1 MVSVVISTFG
11 QASYDHYRLPQTLQP
26 QHYNLR
32 ILTHLE
38 DEDRLSFSGEVEI
51 ELRVL
56 QPTSNITLHAGSRL
70 QMTSNRT
77 NLYYMDENG
86 NKKKI
91 GVRAVERNSKYDY
104 YILVLGKVL
113 EPRQNYALYIQF
125 FASFGGG
132 MSGYYASS
140 YKDQN
145 SNKTRY
151 LSVTQFE
158 PAYARTAFPCFD
170 EPAFKATFNITL
182 GHPTKYVALSNMPIS
197 KKIPMSGRKNWLW
210 TIFEQ
215 TLPMSSYLVCYSVN
229 DFAGLTSRND
239 FSVEFTTWARA
250 SAIAQCKY
258 AAEIGPRLLDHYER
272 MFEIDYP
279 LPKVDQ
285 LAVPDFSAGAMENW
299 GLITYRE
306 AALFY
311 APEASSEVDKQRV
324 ANIIAHELAHQ
335 WFGNLVTMKW
345 WNDLW
350 LNEGFATYVATL
362 GMQKLCS
369 KWHAYAEES
378 LENMMIVLNSDA
390 YYSTRAVSQTV
401 SRASQFAEQF
411 DPITYRKGAVIIR
424 MMHMFIGDTT
434 FRNGLN
440 CYLKRH
446 AYSNAD
452 QSDLWRSLSDAAHK
466 FGSFPKYLDVQT
478 VMDTWTLQAGYP
490 LITVHRDYSRNTISI
505 NQRRFL
511 MHGLDKT
518 MEKDNFFSK
527 ECWFVPISYA
537 SRSMANFTATE
548 PRVWLQ
554 CDSQGKDIPLEV
566 QSPLGAKEDQWL
578 ILNVQLTAPFRV
590 NYDTINWKLIIKT
603 LQGGDFRRIHTM
615 NRAQLIDDALALSW
629 NGYLCYKLTLDLLR
643 YIKQEHAYMPWRAAL
658 DHLAAI
664 YRIMKQSPDFA
675 VFQPQ
680 HFMNDLLSPIYDYLG
695 GMETEANGRCRHHH
709 IAHKTLI
716 NQWACRLA
724 LYDCVECA
732 VQYYHRWFISNDPDL
747 ANPVPQNLRSVVYCA
762 ALRQGDE
769 SDWNFLWQRYSNATV
784 ASERRLILQALG
796 CTQIEF
802 VIRRYL
808 KIIFDENSSIR
819 KQDISLA
826 FGAIARSDIGF
837 PLAKDYFMN
846 NFSLLT
852 KSFESNYRELAALL
866 LQITRHIS
874 SPHDYGALKMFIDCH
889 KKLQKLAT
897 RTVRHAVELAQV
909 NLHWR
914 QKQQAQF
921 TRCLKDHY

>member
-1 MVSVVISTFG
+1 MTRPICRKCLLRNPPNVISTFG

-26 QHYNLR
+26 RHYNLR
-32 ILTHLE
+32 VLTHLE
-38 DEDRLSFSGEVEI
+38 DETRLSFSGEVEI
-51 ELRVL
+51 ELRAL
-56 QPTSNITLHAGSRL
+56 QPTNNITLHAGPRL
-70 QMTSNRT
+70 QITSDQTHFYYLDESGNRT
-77 NLYYMDENG
+77 
-86 NKKKI
+86 KI
-91 GVRAVERNSKYDY
+91 GIRAVERNSKYDY
-104 YILVLGKVL
+104 YILMLCKVL
-113 EPRQNYALYIQF
+113 EPRQNYVLYIQF
-125 FASFGGG
+125 FAPFVGG

-145 SNKTRY
+145 SNETRY

-158 PAYARTAFPCFD
+158 PVYARTAFPCFD

-182 GHPTKYVALSNMPIS
+182 GHHTKYVALSNMPVT
-197 KKIPMSGRKNWLW
+197 KKISISGRKNWLW

-229 DFAGLTSRND
+229 DFAGLKSQNT
-239 FSVEFTTWARA
+239 FSVEFTTWAPA

-258 AAEIGPRLLDHYER
+258 AAHIGPRLLDYYER
-272 MFEIDYP
+272 IFEIDYP

-362 GMQKLCS
+362 GMQELCK

-378 LENMMIVLNSDA
+378 LENMMVVLNSDA
-390 YYSTRAVSQTV
+390 YHTTRAISQSV

-411 DPITYRKGAVIIR
+411 DHITYRKGAVIIR
-424 MMHMFIGDTT
+424 MMHMFIGDIT

-446 AYSNAD
+446 AYGNAD
-452 QSDLWRSLSDAAHK
+452 QNDLWRSLSEAAHK
-466 FGSFPKYLDVQT
+466 FGSMPRYLDVQR

-490 LITVHRDYSRNTISI
+490 LITVHRDYVRNTISI

-511 MHGLDKT
+511 LDGLGKT
-518 MEKDNFFSK
+518 MEKDNSISNG
-527 ECWFVPISYA
+527 CWFVPISFTSA
-537 SRSMANFTATE
+537 HRANFTATE

-554 CDSQGKDIPLEV
+554 CDSQANDIPLEAR
-566 QSPLGAKEDQWL
+566 SPLGAEADQWL

-590 NYDTINWKLIIKT
+590 NYDTLNWRLIIKT
-603 LQGGDFRRIHTM
+603 LHGGDFRRIHTM
-615 NRAQLIDDALALSW
+615 NRAQLINDALALSW
-629 NGYLCYKLTLDLLR
+629 NGHLCYKIALDLLR

-658 DHLAAI
+658 DHLETI
-664 YRIMKQSPDFA
+664 YRIIKQTSDFA
-675 VFQPQ
+675 LFQN
-680 HFMNDLLSPIYDYLG
+680 FMNDLLRPIYVYLG
-695 GMETEANGRCRHHH
+695 GMETQP
-709 IAHKTLI
+709 K
-716 NQWACRLA
+716 
-724 LYDCVECA
+724 DCLKRA
-732 VQYYHRWFISNDPDL
+732 VQYYHRWLISNDPDL
-747 ANPVPQNLRSVVYCA
+747 VNPVPQNLRSVVYCA

-769 SDWNFLWQRYSNATV
+769 YDWNFLWQRYCNATA

-796 CTQIEF
+796 CTRIVW

-808 KIIFDENSSIR
+808 EIIFNENSSIR

-826 FGAIARSDIGF
+826 FGAITRSDIGF

-846 NFSLLT
+846 NFTLLT
-852 KSFESNYRELAALL
+852 KSLESNFRELAALL
-866 LQITRHIS
+866 LQITQHIS
-874 SPHDYGALKMFIDCH
+874 SPHDYRELKMFIDCH
-889 KKLQKLAT
+889 RKLEKLAT
-897 RTVRHAVELAQV
+897 RSVRHAVEHAQV

-914 QKQQAQF
+914 QKQQPEF
-921 TRCLKDHY
+921 TRRLKARY

>member
-1 MVSVVISTFG
+1 MLLLLWFILIILTLG
-11 QASYDHYRLPQTLQP
+11 QASYDHYRLPKALQP

-32 ILTHLE
+32 VLTHLE
-38 DEDRLSFSGEVEI
+38 NVARPCFSGEVEI

-56 QPTSNITLHAGSRL
+56 QPTKNITLHAASRL
-70 QMTSNRT
+70 QLNSNRT
-77 NLYYMDENG
+77 NLYYLHEDG
-86 NKKKI
+86 TKSKI
-91 GVRAVERNSKYDY
+91 AVKTVERNSKYDY
-104 YILVLGKVL
+104 YILMLCKVL
-113 EPRQNYALYIQF
+113 ERGHIYLLHMQF
-125 FASFGGG
+125 FAHFEAG

-158 PAYARTAFPCFD
+158 PAYARAAFPCFD

-182 GHPTKYVALSNMPIS
+182 GHPRKYVALSNMPIT
-197 KKIPMSGRKNWLW
+197 KKFPMSGRRNWLW

-215 TLPMSSYLVCYSVN
+215 TLPMPSYLVCYSVN
-229 DFAGLTSRND
+229 DFASITSRNGL
-239 FSVEFTTWARA
+239 SVAKFTTWARA
-250 SAIAQCKY
+250 SAIGQCKY
-258 AAEIGPRLLDHYER
+258 AAEIAPRLLAYYER
-272 MFEIDYP
+272 MFDIDYP

-378 LENMMIVLNSDA
+378 LDNILVVLNSDA
-390 YYSTRAVSQTV
+390 YYSTRAISQSV

-434 FRNGLN
+434 FRHGLN

-452 QSDLWRSLSDAAHK
+452 QNDLWRSLSDAAHE
-466 FGSFPKYLDVQT
+466 FGSLPENLEVRT
-478 VMDTWTLQAGYP
+478 IMDTWTLQAGYP
-490 LITVHRDYSRNTISI
+490 LITVQRDYVRNIISI

-511 MHGLDKT
+511 MQGMDRNNLI
-518 MEKDNFFSK
+518 SK
-527 ECWFVPISYA
+527 ECWFVPISYTFG
-537 SRSMANFTATE
+537 SMANFTATE
-548 PRVWLQ
+548 PQVWLQ
-554 CDSQGKDIPLEV
+554 CDSQGKNMPLEIR
-566 QSPLGAKEDQWL
+566 SPLCAEENQWL
-578 ILNVQLTAPFRV
+578 ILNLQLTAPFRV
-590 NYDTINWKLIIKT
+590 NYDTSNWKLIIKT
-603 LQGGDFRRIHTM
+603 LQGADFRRIHTM
-615 NRAQLIDDALALSW
+615 NRAQLIIDALALSW
-629 NGYLCYKLTLDLLR
+629 NGHLCYKVSLDLIK
-643 YIKQEHAYMPWRAAL
+643 YIKQEHAYMPWHAAL
-658 DHLAAI
+658 DHLSAI
-664 YRIMKQSPDFA
+664 YRIIKQTSDFA
-675 VFQPQ
+675 LFQR
-680 HFMNDLLSPIYDYLG
+680 FMNDLLRPIYVYLG
-695 GMETEANGRCRHHH
+695 GMETESNARH

-724 LYDCVECA
+724 LSDCVQRA
-732 VQYYHRWFISNDPDL
+732 VQYYQRWLISSDPDL
-747 ANPVPQNLRSVVYCA
+747 VNPVPQNLRSVVYCA

-769 SDWNFLWQRYSNATV
+769 DDWNFLWHRYGNATV

-796 CTQIEF
+796 CTQI
-802 VIRRYL
+802 VCVARRYL
-808 KIIFDENSSIR
+808 HMIFDENSSIR

-826 FGAIARSDIGF
+826 FGAIVRSDIGYT
-837 PLAKDYFMN
+837 LAKDYFIN

-852 KSFESNYRELAALL
+852 KSFELNYRDLAALL
-866 LQITRHIS
+866 LQTTQHIS
-874 SPHDYGALKMFIDCH
+874 SPQDFGELKMFIDSH
-889 KKLQKLAT
+889 KKFQMLNT
-897 RTVRHAVELAQV
+897 RSVRRAIDVAQV
-909 NLHWR
+909 NLLWR
-914 QKQQAQF
+914 QKQLPEL
-921 TRCLKDHY
+921 TRVLKARSIYYK